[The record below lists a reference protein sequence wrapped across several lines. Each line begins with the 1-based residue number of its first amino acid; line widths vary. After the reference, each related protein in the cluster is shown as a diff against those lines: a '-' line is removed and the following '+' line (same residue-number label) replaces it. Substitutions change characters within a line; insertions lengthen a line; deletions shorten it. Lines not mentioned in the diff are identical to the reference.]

1 MNEQNRIYK
10 LCTSISALLITAVL
24 FPFLLQVIG
33 LSGCASDTPADETKV
48 QAPTS
53 PAAGTAQSAAQP
65 TAVQAQTPVRPASDL
80 KEYNPTG
87 NPMFSHKFTAD
98 PAPVVIGDTLWL
110 ITSHDET
117 APNGRLNRNFRM
129 RDWCLFSTKDMKTW
143 TEYPTPLSVD
153 EFKWDGTHTAYAAQ
167 MIPRDGKYYLYISTN
182 GNGIGVAV
190 ADRPEGPYKDPIG
203 KQLVTP
209 AECFATTHSWACI
222 DPTVMID
229 DDGQAWLVWGNR
241 KCYYAKLKKNMVEL
255 DGPVKTL
262 DIDLKDMPFEEGPWI
277 FKHNGRYYLIYACG
291 NPEKL
296 AYAIGDKVDG
306 HFEAKGILMERSGN
320 CGSNH
325 PGVANFNGEWYLFY
339 HTGANGGD
347 FNRAVCVDRMTFN
360 EDGTINP
367 VPFSKE
373 GIFGKADK

>member
-1 MNEQNRIYK
+1 MNAQNRTYK
-10 LCTSISALLITAVL
+10 LCTSISALSITAVL
-24 FPFLLQVIG
+24 FPFLLQVCG
-33 LSGCASDTPADETKV
+33 LSGCASNTPADEARA
-48 QAPTS
+48 QAQTA
-53 PAAGTAQSAAQP
+53 PAAEAVQP
-65 TAVQAQTPVRPASDL
+65 VSVQAQTPVQPASDL
-80 KEYNPTG
+80 KEYKPTG

-209 AECFATTHSWACI
+209 AQCFATTHSWACI

-277 FKHNGRYYLIYACG
+277 FKHNGRYYLVYACG

-296 AYAIGDKVDG
+296 AYAIGDRVDG

-360 EDGTINP
+360 ADGTINP
-367 VPFSKE
+367 VPFSKD
-373 GIFGKADK
+373 GIFGAEQPKK

>member
-1 MNEQNRIYK
+1 MNAQNRTYK
-10 LCTSISALLITAVL
+10 ICTTISALLITAVL
-24 FPFLLQVIG
+24 FPSLLQVCG
-33 LSGCASDTPADETKV
+33 LTGCTSDTPAVDEPKTQV
-48 QAPTS
+48 QT
-53 PAAGTAQSAAQP
+53 
-65 TAVQAQTPVRPASDL
+65 AQTPAQPASAQTPAPAQPASDL
-80 KEYNPTG
+80 KEYKPTG

-143 TEYPTPLSVD
+143 TEYPTPLSVS

-190 ADRPEGPYKDPIG
+190 ADKPEGPYKDPIG

-209 AECFATTHSWACI
+209 AQCFATTHSWACI

-277 FKHNGRYYLIYACG
+277 FKHDGRYYLIYACG

-347 FNRAVCVDRMTFN
+347 FNRAVCVDKMTFN
-360 EDGTINP
+360 ADGTINK

-373 GIFGKADK
+373 GIFGAAEQAKK

>member
-1 MNEQNRIYK
+1 MNTKSRFSV
-10 LCTSISALLITAVL
+10 LCAVSAALMLAAAN
-24 FPFLLQVIG
+24 
-33 LSGCASDTPADETKV
+33 CASQNQTADEPEA
-48 QAPTS
+48 QAPS
-53 PAAGTAQSAAQP
+53 VPPAAQETTA
-65 TAVQAQTPVRPASDL
+65 QAQTPAQPASGL
-80 KEYNPTG
+80 NEYKPTG

-143 TEYPTPLSVD
+143 TEYPTPLSVS

-182 GNGIGVAV
+182 GIGVAV
-190 ADRPEGPYKDPIG
+190 ADKPEGPYKDPIG
-203 KQLVTP
+203 RQLVTP
-209 AECFATTHSWACI
+209 AQCFATTHSWACI

-255 DGPVKTL
+255 DGEVKTL

-277 FKHNGRYYLIYACG
+277 FKHNGKYYLVYACG

-296 AYAIGDKVDG
+296 AYAIGDRVDG

-360 EDGTINP
+360 ADGTINP
-367 VPFSKE
+367 VPFSSE
-373 GIFGKADK
+373 GIFGASDQQKK